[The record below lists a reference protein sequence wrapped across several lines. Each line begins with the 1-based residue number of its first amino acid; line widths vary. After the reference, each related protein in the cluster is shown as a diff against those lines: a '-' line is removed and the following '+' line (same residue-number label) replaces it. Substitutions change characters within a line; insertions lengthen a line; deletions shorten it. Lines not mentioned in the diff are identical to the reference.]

1 MDKESIKLSIKRV
14 FTDRPF
20 LMLMSM
26 LTAMGLLYCLV
37 VGLNIHRSDVTVY
50 TRYSAF
56 GEAHFYKDH
65 WQYLLTFVLFG
76 VIVTA
81 AHLAL
86 MVKLHNIERRQTA
99 LLVGWLGISML
110 LLALMYALAVMSLG
124 RAA

>member
-56 GEAHFYKDH
+56 GDAHFYKDH

>member
-1 MDKESIKLSIKRV
+1 MDKELIKLSIKRV

-110 LLALMYALAVMSLG
+110 LLALMYALAVTSLG

>member
-1 MDKESIKLSIKRV
+1 MDKESMKLSIKRV

-56 GEAHFYKDH
+56 GDAHFYKDH

>member
-1 MDKESIKLSIKRV
+1 
-14 FTDRPF
+14 
-20 LMLMSM
+20 MSM